1 MGQYT
6 RALPLFEQALKICE
20 TAFGP
25 RHMDVASTYCV
36 CRVPYCVCWGVLC
49 AVSCVVRGVAH
60 FGSLR
65 QAR

>member
-25 RHMDVASTYCV
+25 RHMDVASTLRTVLRVVV
-36 CRVPYCVCWGVLC
+36 CGERN
-49 AVSCVVRGVAH
+49 
-60 FGSLR
+60 
-65 QAR
+65 